1 MAERR
6 EPEKHHKDGLVHTA
20 WPLAAGK
27 MLQVTV
33 VETVEKWAGSMVS
46 VRGEGGEG
54 GWGWE
59 GRGGEGQ

>member
-46 VRGEGGEG
+46 VRGWGGE
-54 GWGWE
+54 
-59 GRGGEGQ
+59 RG